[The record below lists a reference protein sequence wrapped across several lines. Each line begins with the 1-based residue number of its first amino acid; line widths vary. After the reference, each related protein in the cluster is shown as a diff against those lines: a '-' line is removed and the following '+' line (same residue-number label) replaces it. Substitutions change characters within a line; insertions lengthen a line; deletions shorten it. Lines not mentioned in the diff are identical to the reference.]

1 MSAKQCYGTQCH
13 SRVLYSVRGE
23 PSDEELAALI
33 AVLAVLTSTA
43 AGQPQTPRSTWADPA
58 HRLRIPLR
66 PGSGAW
72 RASAL
77 PSG

>member
-1 MSAKQCYGTQCH
+1 
-13 SRVLYSVRGE
+13 VRGE

-33 AVLAVLTSTA
+33 AVLAGLTSA
-43 AGQPQTPRSTWADPA
+43 ADQPQTPRSAWADPA